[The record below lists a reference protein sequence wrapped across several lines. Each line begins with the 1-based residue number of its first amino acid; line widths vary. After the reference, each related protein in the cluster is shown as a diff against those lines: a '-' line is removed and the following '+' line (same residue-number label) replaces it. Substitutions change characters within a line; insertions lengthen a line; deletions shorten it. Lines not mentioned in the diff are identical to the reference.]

1 MNMSKIE
8 LVRQEM
14 IKAMKAGDA
23 PRKEA
28 LSMLLAALKK
38 KAIDNRA
45 DLTEEEENA
54 VVFKEIK
61 EAQEALDSAPASR
74 TDIIEENRLKIS
86 IYSEFAPKLMSEDEV
101 RAEIKAVL
109 AQLGIENPSPKDK
122 GSIMKAVMP
131 VFKGKADGKMVNKL
145 VDELTRG

>member
-1 MNMSKIE
+1 MSKIDV
-8 LVRQEM
+8 VRQEM
-14 IKAMKAGDA
+14 MKALKAGDA

-28 LSMLLAALKK
+28 LSLLLSALKK
-38 KAIDNRA
+38 KNIDKRA

-61 EAQEALDSAPASR
+61 EAQEAIDSAPASR

-86 IYSEFAPKLMSEDEV
+86 VYSEFAPQRMGEAEV
-101 RAEIKAVL
+101 RAEITKIL
-109 AQLGIENPSPKDK
+109 AQLGIEKPSPKDK

-131 VFKGKADGKMVNKL
+131 ALKGKADGGLINKI
-145 VDELTRG
+145 VEELTRG

>member
-1 MNMSKIE
+1 MSKIE

-38 KAIDNRA
+38 KAIDKRA

-54 VVFKEIK
+54 VAFKEIK

-86 IYSEFAPKLMSEDEV
+86 IYSEFAPKLLSEDEV
-101 RAEIKAVL
+101 RAEIKKVL
-109 AQLGIENPSPKDK
+109 AQLGIEKPSPKDK
-122 GSIMKAVMP
+122 GNIMKAVMP
-131 VFKGKADGKMVNKL
+131 VLKGKADGKMVNKL